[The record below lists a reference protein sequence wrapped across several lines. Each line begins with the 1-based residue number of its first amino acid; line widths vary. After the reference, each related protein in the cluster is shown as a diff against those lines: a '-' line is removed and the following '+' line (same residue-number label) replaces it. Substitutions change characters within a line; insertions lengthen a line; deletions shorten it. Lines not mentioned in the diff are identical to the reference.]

1 MKKKSKWL
9 VVCQGIFFCLGM
21 VAHAQEGST
30 IYGTITDEKT
40 GRGVAG
46 IHVWLNETED
56 TVPSSDVKYFAVTS
70 LNGEYRI
77 RQIPAGTYQFRVSGV
92 GYASVAK
99 TVDVPENK
107 ELKIDMA
114 LRERILYLDGVTI
127 TSLRTERFVRQSPFP
142 TGVIRAEDVLRMPAL
157 TMPDMMSYEP
167 GVSLARDGIWAT
179 TVNIR
184 GLSDQRIISL
194 IDGCRIE
201 TATDLAGG
209 LSMIDPS
216 DIERVEVIKGAGSAL
231 YGSGAMGGVVNI
243 ITRDAY
249 YNGVPYLSGTVSTGY
264 HNVNDLKYGSLNL
277 FTGSRQWKLKLS
289 GTWRDAGNTM
299 TPSGEL
305 ANSQFSDNSLG
316 IRLGIKTGANKEFR
330 LDGQRFYASNVGLP
344 GGKVFGSTA
353 VVKYPKEERDLASA
367 SYAVHYLF
375 PALKTLSIKYYVQ
388 YILRD
393 TRADV
398 GDSIRAT
405 PTGKHLTNGIQVQ
418 SEWEFSD
425 RHQLTAG
432 MEAWQ
437 RILRTERE
445 NRRYFWIR
453 NSEGVIVD
461 TNTVIRGEI
470 PIPESSFLDAG
481 FFAQDEFSLIPG
493 KLKLLTGGRI
503 DGITVRNSEG
513 VDPLYIITNGV
524 RNDNPAGQKIIF
536 RSHKAQE
543 YTWSLHTGLLY
554 TLTGNAELA
563 VNLARSF
570 RAPSLEERFKY
581 IMLPSGIVR
590 LGNPDLKSEEGWFA
604 DGGFRFWGQKFTII
618 VNGFVNRL
626 NDLVVEKPGFFLY
639 SFTSTPEDVDT
650 IPALVNSNVSKAVL
664 YGTDGSFTWNP
675 VGTLILYGKYAWV
688 RGKDISDSTAVNLPQ
703 IAPLNGEAGLRYF
716 FRKAGTIEI
725 AVQMADKQDQ
735 VAAGEKVTGGYA
747 IYNAGFSSVPL
758 PVGPMKA
765 ELACGVQNIFDRSY
779 RNHLATNRGIVKDE
793 PGRNIYLR
801 LLVRF

>member
-1 MKKKSKWL
+1 MPGDFYWPWNGGL
-9 VVCQGIFFCLGM
+9 CP
-21 VAHAQEGST
+21 EGSS
-30 IYGTITDEKT
+30 IYGTVTDVNT
-40 GRGVAG
+40 GRGIAG

-56 TVPSSDVKYFAVTS
+56 TVPSPDVKYFAVTS

-77 RQIPAGTYQFRVSGV
+77 THIRQGTYQFRVSGV
-92 GYASVAK
+92 GYTSVAK
-99 TVDVPENK
+99 TIDVPENK
-107 ELKIDMA
+107 EMKIDMA

-142 TGVIRAEDVLRMPAL
+142 TGVIRSEDIVRMPAL

-167 GVSLARDGIWAT
+167 GISLTRDGIWAT
-179 TVNIR
+179 SVNIR

-243 ITRDAY
+243 ITKDAY
-249 YNGVPYLSGTVSTGY
+249 YNGVPYLSGTASTGY
-264 HNVNDLKYGSLNL
+264 HQVNGLKFGSLNL
-277 FTGSRQWKLKLS
+277 YTGSKQWKLKLS

-305 ANSQFSDNSLG
+305 ANSQIADNSRG
-316 IRLGIKTGANKEFR
+316 IRLGIKTGSNKEFT

-353 VVKYPKEERDLASA
+353 MVTYPKEERDLASA
-367 SYAVHYLF
+367 SYAIHYLF

-405 PTGKHLTNGIQVQ
+405 PTGRHLTNGIQVQ

-453 NSEGVIVD
+453 NSEGAIVD

-481 FFAQDEFSLIPG
+481 FFAQDEYALVPG

-513 VDPLYIITNGV
+513 VDPLYIINNGV
-524 RNDNPAGQKIIF
+524 RNDNPSGQKIIF
-536 RSHKAQE
+536 RSHKHRNTPGACIPAAVDDCRECRAGSQPCTIVPCSLAGGTIQIHYASIGYGAARKPGSEIGGRMVCRWRVPFLGTEIHAQ
-543 YTWSLHTGLLY
+543 S
-554 TLTGNAELA
+554 
-563 VNLARSF
+563 
-570 RAPSLEERFKY
+570 ERFCQ
-581 IMLPSGIVR
+581 PAERSG
-590 LGNPDLKSEEGWFA
+590 
-604 DGGFRFWGQKFTII
+604 
-618 VNGFVNRL
+618 
-626 NDLVVEKPGFFLY
+626 VEKPGFFLY

-650 IPALVNSNVSKAVL
+650 IPALVNVNVSKAVL
-664 YGTDGSFTWNP
+664 YGTDGSFSWNP
-675 VGTLILYGKYAWV
+675 AGTLILYGKYAWV
-688 RGKDISDSTAVNLPQ
+688 IGKDISDSVSANLPQ
-703 IAPLNGEAGLRYF
+703 IAPMNGEAGMRYF
-716 FRKAGTIEI
+716 FRKAGTIEL
-725 AVQMADKQDQ
+725 AVRCRQ
-735 VAAGEKVTGGYA
+735 TG
-747 IYNAGFSSVPL
+747 
-758 PVGPMKA
+758 
-765 ELACGVQNIFDRSY
+765 SY
-779 RNHLATNRGIVKDE
+779 CSQ
-793 PGRNIYLR
+793 
-801 LLVRF
+801 

>member
-1 MKKKSKWL
+1 MKKKSKWQI
-9 VVCQGIFFCLGM
+9 VCQGILICLG
-21 VAHAQEGST
+21 VVTYAQEGST
-30 IYGTITDEKT
+30 IYGTITSEKT
-40 GRGVAG
+40 GHGVAG

-56 TVPSSDVKYFAVTS
+56 TIPSSDVKYFAVTS
-70 LNGEYRI
+70 LNGQYRI
-77 RQIPAGTYQFRVSGV
+77 KQIQPGTYQFRVSGV
-92 GYASVAK
+92 GYTSVVR
-99 TVDVPENK
+99 TVDVPENT
-107 ELKIDMA
+107 ELKIDVA
-114 LRERILYLDGVTI
+114 LWERILYLDGVTI
-127 TSLRTERFVRQSPFP
+127 NSLRTERFVRQSPFP
-142 TGVIRAEDVLRMPAL
+142 TGVIRAEEIVRMPAL
-157 TMPDMMSYEP
+157 TMADMMSYEP

-184 GLSDQRIISL
+184 GLTDQRIISL

-216 DIERVEVIKGAGSAL
+216 DIERVEVIKGAGSVL

-249 YNGVPYLSGTVSTGY
+249 YNGVPYLSGTVSSGY
-264 HNVNDLKYGSLNL
+264 HNVNDLKHGSLNL
-277 FTGSRQWKLKLS
+277 YAGSRQWKLKLS
-289 GTWRDAGNTM
+289 GTWRDAGNSM

-305 ANSQFSDNSLG
+305 FNSQFSDNSLG
-316 IRLGIKTGANKEFR
+316 IRLGIKTGENKEFS

-353 VVKYPKEERDLASA
+353 VVKYPKEERDLVSA
-367 SYAVHYLF
+367 SYAIHYLL
-375 PALKTLSIKYYVQ
+375 PTLKTLSIKYYVQ

-425 RHQLTAG
+425 RHQLTVG

-453 NSEGVIVD
+453 NNEGAIVD

-470 PIPESSFLDAG
+470 PIPMSSFLDAG
-481 FFAQDEFSLIPG
+481 FYTQDEFSLIPG
-493 KLKLLTGGRI
+493 RLKLLTGGRI

-524 RNDNPAGQKIIF
+524 RNDYPAGQKIIF

-543 YTWSLHTGLLY
+543 YTWSVHSGLLY
-554 TLTGNAELA
+554 PLIKNAELT

-581 IMLPSGIVR
+581 IMLPSYMVR
-590 LGNPDLKSEEGWFA
+590 LGNPYLKSEEGWFA
-604 DGGFRFWGQKFTII
+604 DGGFRFWGHKFNVR
-618 VNGFVNRL
+618 VNGFMNRL

-639 SFTSTPEDVDT
+639 SFSSSPEDVDT

-664 YGTDGSFTWNP
+664 YGADGSFTWNP
-675 VGTLILYGKYAWV
+675 TGTLILYGKYAWV
-688 RGKDISDSTAVNLPQ
+688 RGKDISDSVVTNLPQ
-703 IAPLNGEAGLRYF
+703 ITPLNGEAGLRYL
-716 FRKAGTIEI
+716 FRKAGTIEFAI
-725 AVQMADKQDQ
+725 QMADKQDQ
-735 VAAGEKVTGGYA
+735 IAAGEKITGGYA
-747 IYNAGFSSVPL
+747 IYNIGFSSVSL
-758 PVGPMKA
+758 PVGRMNA
-765 ELACGVQNIFDRSY
+765 ELAFGVQNLFNRSY
-779 RNHLATNRGIVKDE
+779 RNHLATNRGIIKDE
-793 PGRNIYLR
+793 PGRNIFVR